1 MAPSSSSP
9 ARRPRHVPHDSCDW
23 SERLLMASAWSQ
35 KKRQELSYEMF
46 RKPKLI
52 PEMAKLGLAPEHPN
66 PAPNFPPPAPIAIA
80 WRDDELMSVAESYS
94 TGLGDK
100 RDGFKRRAPSEDEL
114 TDPDD
119 PDTEA
124 RIQREVNVGLPVSR
138 SPHKAHRIAVT
149 LHRNSL
155 VALEIL
161 KDLQRQLVKLSDQPN
176 NHPHAL
182 KILGFADLIPSRLHL
197 IFHHDGKVTL
207 ERTLDAIKGLRKI
220 HLAVDKQKFSALESE
235 RKQCLWTDFNQT
247 GEFLEDAVSS
257 LKNLTRQLDLF
268 QASESEVLEEP
279 LLEHMVN
286 CESNAD
292 TQSSNLALECS
303 NQLLRSSYTQS
314 ARFNYALSELAECVV
329 YFISLFKRANRSIEL
344 WKALLISD
352 EVDLSLMSDW
362 SSYWVEVLISST
374 AGFKSLETNFGE

>member
-207 ERTLDAIKGLRKI
+207 ERTLDAQSGSSKDSLG
-220 HLAVDKQKFSALESE
+220 
-235 RKQCLWTDFNQT
+235 DFNQT

-362 SSYWVEVLISST
+362 SSYWV
-374 AGFKSLETNFGE
+374 GF